1 MTQHLVVIKLREA
14 SLRERFEIL
23 FLYLAVSEFIYHNIG
38 LLFVIYHNLG
48 LLLIILID

>member
-1 MTQHLVVIKLREA
+1 MLQHLVVIKLMEA

-23 FLYLAVSEFIYHNIG
+23 SLYLTIYKFIYRNIAV
-38 LLFVIYHNLG
+38 LFIIYHNLG

>member
-14 SLRERFEIL
+14 SLRERFDIL
-23 FLYLAVSEFIYHNIG
+23 SLYLAFYKFIYRNIAV
-38 LLFVIYHNLG
+38 LFIIYHNLG